1 MTGEEYR
8 LRHFHHIRLVASSVE
23 MYKTVMAPNQ
33 LIITPAS
40 REDIILATL
49 TRFWDAKI
57 SDPGKEMGFGIILTG
72 KYPPK
77 PSLVEQIQKAHLPML
92 YVPLSSFVAMKMLNS
107 YTAKIRK
114 GDTEKI
120 GEAIKM
126 VGKYIDFERL
136 TERLWACGPS
146 L

>member
-1 MTGEEYR
+1 
-8 LRHFHHIRLVASSVE
+8 
-23 MYKTVMAPNQ
+23 
-33 LIITPAS
+33 
-40 REDIILATL
+40 
-49 TRFWDAKI
+49 
-57 SDPGKEMGFGIILTG
+57 
-72 KYPPK
+72 
-77 PSLVEQIQKAHLPML
+77 ML